1 MNPSNSAQ
9 RNSQGRKTPSMV
21 TQRGE
26 RPQVN
31 SGQSW
36 PEWDLSYGLAERWIG
51 VGEQS
56 QRAQDTTRG
65 ALVVAYRD

>member
-1 MNPSNSAQ
+1 
-9 RNSQGRKTPSMV
+9 MV

-56 QRAQDTTRG
+56 QRAHDERG
-65 ALVVAYRD
+65 ARRGYRGRD